1 MKRNITSL
9 WKSLDQLVWHA
20 PVEQFSRAQAW
31 MVQFTRLAMVLA
43 RDLTQGQLTLRAMGL
58 VYTTLLSIVPLL
70 AISFSVLKAFGVY
83 NQIEPMLQSFLEPL
97 GEKGVELTARIT
109 GFIHNMNVGVL
120 GSVGL
125 ALLLYTA
132 VSLVQK
138 VEEAFNYIWHVS
150 RGRSIGERFSRYVSA
165 LLVGPLLIFSAIG
178 LTAAAMS
185 LGVVR
190 DAMQVEPISWFALRV
205 GRLLPYVLVIGA
217 FTFLYTFMPNTKVRI
232 GAALVGGVVGGIV
245 WQSAGWIF
253 AQFAATSTRYAAI
266 YSSFAILI
274 LFMMWLYLSWLI
286 LLFGS
291 SVAFY
296 VQNPEYL
303 LKESGDV
310 RLSNRMSERL
320 ALVIMCMIGRY
331 HIQGRAPWTSDA
343 FSQMLRIPVSSV
355 EDVLTALRSR
365 NILTT
370 TSDDPPG
377 WLPVRDLSEV
387 GIKDVLDAVRM
398 AGEEKGVKPE
408 TLPGPTAVEQAIARM
423 DGAIEQALVDTKII
437 DLASERP
444 NAVEEQAWLTS

>member
-1 MKRNITSL
+1 
-9 WKSLDQLVWHA
+9 
-20 PVEQFSRAQAW
+20 
-31 MVQFTRLAMVLA
+31 
-43 RDLTQGQLTLRAMGL
+43 
-58 VYTTLLSIVPLL
+58 
-70 AISFSVLKAFGVY
+70 
-83 NQIEPMLQSFLEPL
+83 
-97 GEKGVELTARIT
+97 
-109 GFIHNMNVGVL
+109 MNVGVL

-165 LLVGPLLIFSAIG
+165 LLVGPLLVFSAIG

-190 DAMQVEPISWFALRV
+190 EAMQVEPINWFALHV
-205 GRLLPYVLVIGA
+205 GRLLPYALVIGA

-232 GAALVGGVVGGIV
+232 GAALVGGVVGGVV

-253 AQFAATSTRYAAI
+253 AQFAAASTRYAAI

-303 LKESGDV
+303 LKDGGDL
-310 RLSNRMSERL
+310 RLSSRMSERL
-320 ALVIMCMIGRY
+320 ALIVMCMIARY
-331 HIQGRAPWTSDA
+331 HIEGKAPWSSDA
-343 FSQMLRIPVSSV
+343 FSQAFRIPVGSV
-355 EDVLTALRSR
+355 DEVLMALRSR

-377 WLPVRDLSEV
+377 WLPVRDLAEV
-387 GIKDVLDAVRM
+387 NVKDVVDAVRM
-398 AGEEKGVKPE
+398 AGEDKGMKPE
-408 TLPGPTAVEQAIARM
+408 TLPGPISVERVVARM
-423 DGAIEQALVDTKII
+423 DGALEQALVGTKIS
-437 DLASERP
+437 DLASERTD
-444 NAVEEQAWLTS
+444 ATEEQAWLTS